1 MIGIIMRL
9 AVRSCAYDLA
19 YIRNAINTANAGPD
33 PKKYGQMLLMRG
45 KTKNKKLIVAGQRP
59 KNCFFCRGRQK
70 M

>member
-1 MIGIIMRL
+1 MVVIKHLKEIIMIGIIMRL

-45 KTKNKKLIVAGQRP
+45 KTKNNSKRLT
-59 KNCFFCRGRQK
+59 
-70 M
+70 